1 MSDISASFISIDQS
15 SNITSKKSYVQQLV
29 DILQTDI
36 SAIDSSTRKM
46 YEVFVTGGQD
56 QNTVKSSLYHT
67 IYDQDFELNT
77 SNPLFDIT
85 LGLYGE
91 KQTVGNQTVFNI
103 LGKDF
108 QIDSSGKIIYNNSEF
123 LMVREK
129 NNIYRQY
136 AQNLLGDPDAFFV
149 APFGETYIEEN
160 TDNIN
165 KIKNALFINFRRL
178 FVRDN
183 IFKGSF
189 GMNLFEKAQV
199 LQNDKIDS
207 TSLGTSVTNIKLDSS
222 ETSLLDLNTIK
233 LIDDVSQVGYN
244 ISPVSGEVSTLLNAD
259 GDRVGLIFYDKGVIV
274 LDVEKCFN
282 ITQKLRG
289 LIESISLSAV
299 SAQTGPW
306 AIKATAISSTSSVG
320 NTGSTTYYKGLYST
334 SQQGY
339 TQIYCKIEGGS
350 DTVYSFWYDGT
361 FADFQAS
368 GESNL
373 TTFLDSDIVMPF
385 FDSNDDNNV
394 FYSDQD
400 VLAGAN
406 SGYKLFEGTL
416 NDLCLQA
423 TLDDILDHFCM
434 SRFGNSDI
442 SAIAFR
448 NETVVNSSFIFC
460 RAAPSQLNYST
471 NPTYTDEN
479 GQILAVDASGQPFAF
494 VTTIGLYDTTG
505 LLVAVAKT
513 SRPIEKNLET
523 DLSIRIRLDY

>member
-1 MSDISASFISIDQS
+1 MSDISASFVSIDQS

-46 YEVFVTGGQD
+46 YEVFVTGGQN

-67 IYDQDFELNT
+67 VYDQDFELNT

-91 KQTVGNQTVFNI
+91 KQTVGNSTVFDV
-103 LGKDF
+103 LGEDF
-108 QIDSSGKIIYNNSEF
+108 EIDSSGKIIYDNSEF

-136 AQNLLGDPDAFFV
+136 AQNLLGDPDTYFV
-149 APFGETYIEEN
+149 APFGETYVQGN
-160 TDNIN
+160 TDNICQ
-165 KIKNALFINFRRL
+165 IRNALFINFRRL

-199 LQNDKIDS
+199 LQNDKVDA
-207 TSLGTSVTNIKLDSS
+207 TTLGTSVTNIKLDSS
-222 ETSLLDLNTIK
+222 ETSVEDLNTIK
-233 LIDDVSQVGYN
+233 LIDDVSQLGYN

-259 GDRVGLIFYDKGVIV
+259 GDRVGLIFYDKGVVV

-282 ITQKLRG
+282 VTQKLRG
-289 LIESISLSAV
+289 LIESTSLAAV
-299 SAQTGPW
+299 TAKTGPW

-320 NTGSTTYYKGLYST
+320 NAGSTTYYKGLYST
-334 SQQGY
+334 SQAGY
-339 TQIYCKIEGGS
+339 TKVYCKIVGGS

-361 FADFQAS
+361 FQQFQAS
-368 GESNL
+368 GVVNL
-373 TTFLDSDIVMPF
+373 GTFLGSGIVMPF
-385 FDSNDDNNV
+385 FDSNNNI
-394 FYSDQD
+394 FYSDD
-400 VLAGAN
+400 SVLASSN

-494 VTTIGLYDTTG
+494 VTTVGLYDTTG